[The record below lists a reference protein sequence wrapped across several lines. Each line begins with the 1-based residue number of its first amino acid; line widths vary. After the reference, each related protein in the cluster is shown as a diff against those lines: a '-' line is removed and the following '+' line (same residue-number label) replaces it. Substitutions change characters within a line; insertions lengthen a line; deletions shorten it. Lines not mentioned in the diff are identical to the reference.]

1 MSLIEKIEIL
11 GDQIYFLPSQL
22 IKIRGKITRKSK
34 FWGWLRAK
42 LKKFAVK
49 DHFKK
54 GAEL

>member
-1 MSLIEKIEIL
+1 LSLIEKIEIL